1 MKSRD
6 THRDFPQ
13 PAESAPS
20 VTVVI
25 PARYGS
31 SRFPGKPLV
40 MLGRKP
46 MVQHVYEQAA
56 ACRVVTNVL
65 VATDD
70 ERIKQAVEGFGGRAV
85 MVTGD
90 YRTGTDRVAGV
101 ARMFEGDYFVNLQGD
116 EIPLQPDLL
125 EDLIEPFIK
134 SGTGMGTLK
143 RTIDS
148 TEDVHNPSVVKV
160 VTDQNG
166 HAIYFSRAPIPLVR
180 DDASRRAV
188 GGLHYIHL
196 GLYMY
201 RRDTL
206 LKLASLPTGRLE
218 DAEKL
223 EQLRALEYGIP
234 IRVWETTH
242 ASLRVD
248 RPEDVES
255 VAVKLHQFDVIK
267 RELSALKAAPVR

>member
-1 MKSRD
+1 
-6 THRDFPQ
+6 
-13 PAESAPS
+13 
-20 VTVVI
+20 
-25 PARYGS
+25 
-31 SRFPGKPLV
+31 

-46 MVQHVYEQAA
+46 MIQHVYEQAA
-56 ACRVVTNVL
+56 ACRVVTEVL

-70 ERIKQAVEGFGGRAV
+70 DRIKQAVEGFNGRAV
-85 MVTGD
+85 MIAGD

-101 ARMFEGDYFVNLQGD
+101 ARMFGGDYFVNLQGD

-125 EDLIEPFIK
+125 EDLIDPFIK
-134 SGTGMGTLK
+134 SGIGMGTLK

-148 TEDVHNPSVVKV
+148 TDDVHNPSVVKV
-160 VTDQNG
+160 VTDHVGN
-166 HAIYFSRAPIPLVR
+166 AIYFSRAPIPLVR
-180 DDASRRAV
+180 DDASHRAV
-188 GGLHYIHL
+188 RGLHCIHL

-248 RPEDVES
+248 TPEDVEL
-255 VAVKLHQFDVIK
+255 VTGKLQRFDATK
-267 RELSALKAAPVR
+267 HELGALKAAPVR

>member
-1 MKSRD
+1 M
-6 THRDFPQ
+6 
-13 PAESAPS
+13 
-20 VTVVI
+20 VVI

-46 MVQHVYEQAA
+46 MIQHVYEQAA
-56 ACRVVTNVL
+56 ACRAVTEVL

-70 ERIKQAVEGFGGRAV
+70 ERIKQAVEGFGGRVV
-85 MVTGD
+85 MVAGD

-101 ARMFEGDYFVNLQGD
+101 ARMFDGDYFLNLQGD

-125 EDLIEPFIK
+125 ADLIKPFIE
-134 SGTGMGTLK
+134 SGTEMGTLK
-143 RTIDS
+143 RAIES

-160 VTDQNG
+160 VTDHLGN
-166 HAIYFSRAPIPLVR
+166 ALYFSRAPIPLVR
-180 DDASRRAV
+180 DDTSRKAV

-201 RRDTL
+201 RRDIL
-206 LKLASLPTGRLE
+206 LKLAALPTGRLE

-223 EQLRALEYGIP
+223 EQLRALEHGIP
-234 IRVWETTH
+234 IRVWETKH
-242 ASLRVD
+242 DSFRVD

-255 VAVKLHQFDVIK
+255 VTERLQQSEVDK
-267 RELSALKAAPVR
+267 RELGARKAVPSR

>member
-1 MKSRD
+1 MTKA
-6 THRDFPQ
+6 T
-13 PAESAPS
+13 PS

-46 MVQHVYEQAA
+46 MIQHVYEQAA
-56 ACRVVTNVL
+56 ACRAVTEVL

-70 ERIKQAVEGFGGRAV
+70 QRIKQVVEGFGGRVVLVA
-85 MVTGD
+85 GD

-101 ARMFEGDYFVNLQGD
+101 SRMFEGDYFVNLQGD

-125 EDLIEPFIK
+125 SDLIEPFIK
-134 SGTGMGTLK
+134 SGAGMGTLK

-148 TEDVHNPSVVKV
+148 TEDVHNSSVVKV
-160 VTDQNG
+160 VTDHLGN
-166 HAIYFSRAPIPLVR
+166 AIYFSRAPIPLVR
-180 DDASRRAV
+180 DDPSRKAV

-196 GLYMY
+196 GLYMF
-201 RRDTL
+201 RRDIL
-206 LKLASLPTGRLE
+206 LKLAALPTGRLE

-234 IRVWETTH
+234 IRVWETKH
-242 ASLRVD
+242 ASLRID
-248 RPEDVES
+248 TPEDVES
-255 VAVKLHQFDVIK
+255 VAEKLHQFDAIK
-267 RELSALKAAPVR
+267 RELGLLKAAPSR

>member
-1 MKSRD
+1 MNKV
-6 THRDFPQ
+6 T
-13 PAESAPS
+13 PS

-46 MVQHVYEQAA
+46 MIQHVYEQAA
-56 ACRVVTNVL
+56 ACRAVTEVL

-70 ERIKQAVEGFGGRAV
+70 ERIKQAVEVFGGRVV
-85 MVTGD
+85 MVAGD

-101 ARMFEGDYFVNLQGD
+101 ARMFDGDYFLNLQGD

-125 EDLIEPFIK
+125 ADLIEPFIE
-134 SGTGMGTLK
+134 SGTEMGTLK
-143 RTIDS
+143 RAIES

-160 VTDQNG
+160 VTDHLGN
-166 HAIYFSRAPIPLVR
+166 ALYFSRAPIPLVR
-180 DDASRRAV
+180 DDTSRRAV
-188 GGLHYIHL
+188 EGLHYIHL

-201 RRDTL
+201 RHDTL

-223 EQLRALEYGIP
+223 EQLRALEHGIP
-234 IRVWETTH
+234 IRVWETKH
-242 ASLRVD
+242 DSLRVD

-255 VAVKLHQFDVIK
+255 VTERLQ
-267 RELSALKAAPVR
+267 

>member
-1 MKSRD
+1 MGKA
-6 THRDFPQ
+6 T
-13 PAESAPS
+13 PS
-20 VTVVI
+20 VMVVI

-46 MVQHVYEQAA
+46 MIQHVYEQAA
-56 ACRVVTNVL
+56 ACRVVTEVL

-70 ERIKQAVEGFGGRAV
+70 ERITQAVKGFGGRVV
-85 MVTGD
+85 MVAGN

-101 ARMFEGDYFVNLQGD
+101 ARMVDGDYFVNLQGD

-125 EDLIEPFIK
+125 TDLIEPFID

-143 RTIDS
+143 RAIEAM
-148 TEDVHNPSVVKV
+148 EDIHNPAVVKV
-160 VTDQNG
+160 VTDRLGN
-166 HAIYFSRAPIPLVR
+166 ALYFSRAPIPLVR
-180 DDASRRAV
+180 DDAARRAV
-188 GGLHYIHL
+188 EGLHYVHL

-206 LKLASLPTGRLE
+206 LELASLPSGRLE

-223 EQLRALEYGIP
+223 EQLRALEHGIP
-234 IRVWETTH
+234 IRVWQTQH

-248 RPEDVES
+248 TPEDVEP
-255 VAVKLHQFDVIK
+255 AAAKLQQHVVIEQK
-267 RELSALKAAPVR
+267 SGALKAVPSR

>member
-1 MKSRD
+1 MTNAS
-6 THRDFPQ
+6 
-13 PAESAPS
+13 SS

-46 MVQHVYEQAA
+46 MIQHVYEQAA
-56 ACRVVTNVL
+56 ACREVTEVL

-70 ERIKQAVEGFGGRAV
+70 ERIKQAVEEFGGRAV
-85 MVTGD
+85 MVEGD

-101 ARMFEGDYFVNLQGD
+101 ARMFGGGYFVNLQGD

-125 EDLIEPFIK
+125 TDLIKPFIK
-134 SGTGMGTLK
+134 SGIGMGTLK
-143 RTIDS
+143 RTIGS
-148 TEDVHNPSVVKV
+148 TEDLHNPSVVKL
-160 VTDQNG
+160 VTDQLGN
-166 HAIYFSRAPIPLVR
+166 ALYFSRAPIPLVR
-180 DDASRRAV
+180 DDASRAVV

-223 EQLRALEYGIP
+223 EQLRALEHGIP
-234 IRVWETTH
+234 IRVWETQH

-248 RPEDVES
+248 TPEDIES
-255 VAVKLHQFDVIK
+255 AAEKLQQFDVIK
-267 RELSALKAAPVR
+267 RELGAMKATASR